1 MRQVG
6 AWIAR
11 VLADITN
18 EAAIREVGR
27 EVEAMASQYPL
38 YPA

>member
-1 MRQVG
+1 MRQIG
-6 AWIAR
+6 EWIAR

-18 EAAIREVGR
+18 VAVIQEVGR